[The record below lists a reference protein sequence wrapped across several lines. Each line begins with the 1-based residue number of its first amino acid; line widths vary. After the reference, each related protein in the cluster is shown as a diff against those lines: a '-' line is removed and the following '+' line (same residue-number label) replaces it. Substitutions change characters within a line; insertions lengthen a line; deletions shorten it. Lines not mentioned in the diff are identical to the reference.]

1 MILQRERAA
10 VVTAIFREAAVTEEM
25 HDARK

>member
-10 VVTAIFREAAVTEEM
+10 VVTAISREAAVTEEM
-25 HDARK
+25 HEARQ